1 MSTGADSVKPGR
13 LRRIITW
20 PVRHWRWAVAGF
32 VCLAALYA
40 LVDQVLMK
48 RLATQL
54 DRLRA
59 AGRPA
64 TFAELGVGML
74 PPTENAAPLYRAAGK
89 NTEAVLSGSRE
100 EDLRERLANATTCPR
115 HWRDDDRDYALL
127 TEEEKQ
133 AIAGEM
139 QAMDPELVRVLD
151 ARTMPGCE
159 FGNYASL
166 SGAAAS
172 PAAVLPDLA
181 VVRSLARNL
190 AYKAVWEAE
199 QGNTEEA
206 LKWVAANLRLAND
219 LTGDPLLV
227 TGLVRV
233 AVASIAIDSLERI
246 LHEREL
252 PETVPGELYTEL
264 DALRDRKKL
273 AHFLDGERC
282 FSAAYTANP
291 QTAGNL
297 FTRVFYYA
305 PGAAGLNEVT
315 SILADA
321 VEEEDYAKRRELLTP
336 LEKYGANAVPQQG
349 ASGPNPLLQKKGAG
363 LLQKKAA
370 GPFSGGF
377 TAPWNMMVKITA
389 PALVRATE
397 AFERQA
403 AQAELARLALAINA
417 FRRDTGTYPE
427 ALEQLA
433 PRYLPEL
440 PRDPYS
446 GDAFIY
452 TKDESG
458 FLLYSVGPNGTDDDG
473 VALTGPGGV
482 RGDILW
488 CGGLKPEP

>member
-1 MSTGADSVKPGR
+1 MPTDADSVRPGR
-13 LRRIITW
+13 LRRIITS
-20 PVRHWRWAVAGF
+20 PFRHWRWAVAGL
-32 VCLAALYA
+32 VGLAAVYA
-40 LVDQVLMK
+40 AVDQVLMK
-48 RLATQL
+48 RLAVQL

-64 TFAELGVGML
+64 TFAELGVGNL
-74 PPTENAAPLYRAAGK
+74 PPAENAAPLYRAAGK
-89 NTEAVLSGSRE
+89 NTEAVLSGARE
-100 EDLRERLANATTCPR
+100 ADLRERLVNATTCPR
-115 HWRDDDRDYALL
+115 HAQDDDHDYSLL
-127 TEEEKQ
+127 TEAEKQ

-139 QAMDPELVRVLD
+139 RAMAPELARVLD

-206 LKWVAANLRLAND
+206 LTWVAANLRLAND

-233 AVASIAIDSLERI
+233 AVASIAVDSLERI
-246 LHEREL
+246 LHERDL
-252 PETVPGELYTEL
+252 PENVPAELYAEL

-282 FSAAYTANP
+282 FAAAYTANP
-291 QTAGNL
+291 QTAGNF

-315 SILADA
+315 SMLAEA
-321 VEEEDYAKRRELLTP
+321 VEEEDCAKRRELLTP

-349 ASGPNPLLQKKGAG
+349 ASGPNPLLQKKNV
-363 LLQKKAA
+363 A

-377 TAPWNMMVKITA
+377 TAPWNMMVEITA
-389 PALVRATE
+389 PALVRAAE

-403 AQAELARLALAINA
+403 AQAEMARVALAIKA

-427 ALEQLA
+427 TLDDLA

-446 GDAFIY
+446 GQDFIY
-452 TKDESG
+452 TRDESG
-458 FLLYSVGPNGTDDDG
+458 FLLYSVGPNGTDDG
-473 VALTGPGGV
+473 GLTLTGPGGA